1 MSLKSVVCG
10 GGGGG
15 GPVGGDRD
23 SISAFAIGTG
33 IGVAGLWLY
42 SWRQSSHVSPNA
54 LSYLPIA
61 LVRKNSFSKIPPK
74 ALVTAEAAEVA
85 RQRQASTEILAAQ
98 QVMQTHHRIIHCSE
112 ENSNSVRANFVALLS
127 LREARTARTG

>member
-1 MSLKSVVCG
+1 MSLKSFVCGG

-61 LVRKNSFSKIPPK
+61 LMRKNSFSKIPPK
-74 ALVTAEAAEVA
+74 TLVTAEAAEVA

-98 QVMQTHHRIIHCSE
+98 QVVQTHHRILQSE
-112 ENSNSVRANFVALLS
+112 ENSNSVRASFVALLS